1 MGLVSSPRLAAYCAA
16 KAGVV
21 SLTRSMALDYAET
34 GLRVNCVCPGI
45 VHTPMLERRFAQFAT
60 REDAY
65 RDDRR
70 APAGQISGAAGGRRG
85 GDRLPRLGR
94 GAVRHWRGADHRRRG
109 RLRMI
114 RYLVG
119 RLLQVAP
126 VLLGISII
134 VFLLV
139 RLIPG
144 DPAIALLG
152 SRATPELVARVHDQL
167 GLDLPIWQQYLTYI
181 GNALQG
187 DFGIS
192 FFYQAPVW
200 EVTVER
206 FPLTIMLM
214 AYSLLLASAIGIPFA
229 VLSALHRGGLAD
241 QAVRLAFTATLGM
254 PSFWLGIVLA
264 LLLGVRLRLFPIS
277 GSGDGGFDTL
287 WHLTLPAL
295 TIALAIAPII
305 VRTLRSSLIEVIESD
320 YVMTARAMGVERRF
334 LLGELSSAQQPA
346 AGRHH
351 PRDQRRHPDRRHG
364 DHRGDLLAARHG
376 LAADRLDHHG
386 ATTRSSSWRP

>member
-1 MGLVSSPRLAAYCAA
+1 
-16 KAGVV
+16 
-21 SLTRSMALDYAET
+21 
-34 GLRVNCVCPGI
+34 
-45 VHTPMLERRFAQFAT
+45 
-60 REDAY
+60 
-65 RDDRR
+65 
-70 APAGQISGAAGGRRG
+70 
-85 GDRLPRLGR
+85 
-94 GAVRHWRGADHRRRG
+94 
-109 RLRMI
+109 MI

-229 VLSALHRGGLAD
+229 VLSALHRGGPVD

-277 GSGDGGFDTL
+277 GSGDGGLDTL

-334 LLGELSSAQQPA
+334 LLASYLLRNSLRPVVTILAINVGILIGGTVIIEEIFSLPGMGSLLIGSITRRDYAVIQLATLIFALLVVVVNLIADLAYAVLDPRISL
-346 AGRHH
+346 GR
-351 PRDQRRHPDRRHG
+351 
-364 DHRGDLLAARHG
+364 
-376 LAADRLDHHG
+376 
-386 ATTRSSSWRP
+386 

>member
-1 MGLVSSPRLAAYCAA
+1 
-16 KAGVV
+16 
-21 SLTRSMALDYAET
+21 
-34 GLRVNCVCPGI
+34 
-45 VHTPMLERRFAQFAT
+45 
-60 REDAY
+60 
-65 RDDRR
+65 
-70 APAGQISGAAGGRRG
+70 
-85 GDRLPRLGR
+85 
-94 GAVRHWRGADHRRRG
+94 
-109 RLRMI
+109 MI

-229 VLSALHRGGLAD
+229 VLSALHRGGLVD
-241 QAVRLAFTATLGM
+241 QAVRLAFTVTLGM

-277 GSGDGGFDTL
+277 GRGDGGLDTL

-334 LLGELSSAQQPA
+334 LLASYLLRNSLRPVVTILAINVGILIGGTVIIEEIFSLPGMGSLLIGSITRRDYAVIQLATLIFALLVVA
-346 AGRHH
+346 ANLIADLAYAVLDPRISLGR
-351 PRDQRRHPDRRHG
+351 
-364 DHRGDLLAARHG
+364 
-376 LAADRLDHHG
+376 
-386 ATTRSSSWRP
+386 